1 MPKSGVPPEGAAAK
15 SYLPRSFY
23 TGPGQG
29 SVTMTRAELRETL
42 LATDGQILAR
52 GNVWDVVAKHLGAG
66 IYRVTLRLH
75 QSGGAW

>member
-1 MPKSGVPPEGAAAK
+1 MPKREVPPEGAAAK
-15 SYLPRSFY
+15 SHLPRSFY
-23 TGPGQG
+23 TVPGQG
-29 SVTMTRAELRETL
+29 FTTMTRSELRETL

-75 QSGGAW
+75 ETGGAW